1 MPELEQVETPKN
13 AGFIQRESKRSANKR
28 RIEEDEAEL
37 KALMEARNNGQ
48 EVESS
53 SQGSTTA
60 EVQDAGNTQQKEANA
75 EGEAQ
80 KEDNLSSEEKTYK
93 KRYSDLR
100 NHLNKQS
107 EEIKELKEL
116 LQNAQSKGDF
126 RGPASDESIDAWAKK
141 YPQIASI
148 VETIADK
155 KAAEKFAQADQ
166 RLAEIDKMTADA
178 HRTKAENEIR
188 AIHSDF
194 DDLRSSDAFHDW
206 AGEQPKWVQDALYE
220 NQDDPRSVIRVIDL
234 YKVDNGMDAKGAKR
248 NTRDAAS
255 AVATKRTTRVDA
267 EDTSGTFRESQVQ
280 KMSTQEY
287 EAKSDAIME
296 AIRSGKFIYDISGG
310 AR

>member
-1 MPELEQVETPKN
+1 MPELTEVETPKN
-13 AGFIQRESKRSANKR
+13 AGFVQRESKRSANKR

-37 KALMEARNNGQ
+37 KALMEAQKNGQ
-48 EVESS
+48 QVESS
-53 SQGSTTA
+53 SEGNKTA
-60 EVQDAGNTQQKEANA
+60 EVQDAGDTQQKEANI
-75 EGEAQ
+75 ESEAQ
-80 KEDNLSSEEKTYK
+80 KEEKLSSEEKTYK

-116 LQNAQSKGDF
+116 LQNVQDKGDI

-155 KAAEKFAQADQ
+155 KAAEKFAQADA

-178 HRTKAENEIR
+178 NRTKAENEIR
-188 AIHSDF
+188 AIHTDF
-194 DDLRSSDAFHDW
+194 DDLRASDSFHDW
-206 AGEQPKWVQDALYE
+206 AGDQPKWVQDALYE

-255 AVATKRTTRVDA
+255 AVSTKRTTKVDA

-287 EAKSDAIME
+287 EANSDAIME
-296 AIRSGKFIYDISGG
+296 SIRSGKFVYDISGG

>member
-13 AGFIQRESKRSANKR
+13 AGFVQQGSKRSAMRR

-37 KALMEARNNGQ
+37 KSLMEAHKNGQ

-53 SQGSTTA
+53 SEGSATA
-60 EVQDAGNTQQKEANA
+60 EVQDAGDTKQKEANVEA
-75 EGEAQ
+75 EAQ
-80 KEDNLSSEEKTYK
+80 KEETLSAEEKTYK

-107 EEIKELKEL
+107 EEIKELKEM
-116 LQNAQSKGDF
+116 LQNAQQKGEI
-126 RGPASDESIDAWAKK
+126 RGPASDESIDAWARK

-155 KAAEKFAQADQ
+155 KAAEKFAQADA

-178 HRTKAENEIR
+178 NRTKAENEIR
-188 AIHSDF
+188 AIHGDF
-194 DDLRSSDAFHDW
+194 DDLRASDAFHDW
-206 AGEQPKWVQDALYE
+206 ASEQPKWVQDALYE

-234 YKVDNGMDAKGAKR
+234 FKVDNGLDVKGKKR

-267 EDTSGTFRESQVQ
+267 EDTNGTFRESQVQ

-287 EAKSDAIME
+287 EANSDAIME
-296 AIRSGKFIYDISGG
+296 AIRSGKFVYDISGG

>member
-13 AGFIQRESKRSANKR
+13 AGFIQKGSKRSANKR

-37 KALMEARNNGQ
+37 KSLMEAQKNGQ
-48 EVESS
+48 QVESS
-53 SQGSTTA
+53 SQGGTTA
-60 EVQDAGNTQQKEANA
+60 EVQDAGSTQQKEANA

-80 KEDNLSSEEKTYK
+80 KEENLSSEEKTYK

-116 LQNAQSKGDF
+116 LQNVQSKGDI

-155 KAAEKFAQADQ
+155 KAAEKFAQADE

-178 HRTKAENEIR
+178 NRTKAENEIR

-206 AGEQPKWVQDALYE
+206 ANEQPKWVQDALYE

-234 YKVDNGMDAKGAKR
+234 FKVDNGMDAKGAKR

-255 AVATKRTTRVDA
+255 AVTTKRTTKVDA

-287 EAKSDAIME
+287 EANSDAIME
-296 AIRSGKFIYDISGG
+296 AIRSGKFVYDISGG

>member
-13 AGFIQRESKRSANKR
+13 AGFVQQGSKRSVMRR

-37 KALMEARNNGQ
+37 KSLMEAHTNGQ

-53 SQGSTTA
+53 SEGSETA
-60 EVQDAGNTQQKEANA
+60 AVQDAGDTKQKEANVEA
-75 EGEAQ
+75 EAQ
-80 KEDNLSSEEKTYK
+80 KEESLSAEEKTYK

-107 EEIKELKEL
+107 EEIKELKEM
-116 LQNAQSKGDF
+116 LQNAQQKGEI
-126 RGPASDESIDAWAKK
+126 RGPASDESIDAWARK

-155 KAAEKFAQADQ
+155 KAAEKFAQADA

-178 HRTKAENEIR
+178 NRTKAENEIR
-188 AIHSDF
+188 AIHGDF
-194 DDLRSSDAFHDW
+194 DDLRASDAFHDW

-234 YKVDNGMDAKGAKR
+234 FKVDNGLDVKGKKR

-267 EDTSGTFRESQVQ
+267 EDTNGTFRESQVQ

-287 EAKSDAIME
+287 EANSDAIME
-296 AIRSGKFIYDISGG
+296 AIRSGKFVYDISGG